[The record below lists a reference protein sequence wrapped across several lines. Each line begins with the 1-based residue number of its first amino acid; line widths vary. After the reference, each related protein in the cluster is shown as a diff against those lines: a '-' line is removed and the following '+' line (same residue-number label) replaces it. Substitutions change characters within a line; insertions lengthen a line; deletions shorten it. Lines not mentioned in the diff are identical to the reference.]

1 MVSPARRRAA
11 VHYLVRKHKVSERRA
26 CKVIG
31 QHRSTQRYQG
41 VPSDFEMRLT
51 EAMNKLAAAHPR
63 WGYRMVWAAL
73 RSEGWDINRK
83 RIERLWRLE
92 GHRVPPPRKK
102 ASGRRASGH
111 DGNAIWNLPATRP
124 NHIWSYDFMSGRL
137 QDGSALRILNV
148 VDEYTR
154 VSLASHVDR
163 SIGAADVI
171 IALDKLFRV
180 HGKPEHIRSDNGRE
194 FIAASVEE
202 WLAERGV
209 KPAPVDKGS
218 PQQNAFV
225 ERFNGTMRDEVLN
238 REEFDTLAEADVV
251 INRWR
256 NEYNRHRPHRGLGFL
271 TPLQFA
277 DKVRKELAR
286 DRSKG
291 RA

>member
-1 MVSPARRRAA
+1 MSPASRRAA
-11 VHYLVRKHKVSERRA
+11 AHYLVRRHKVSERRA
-26 CKVIG
+26 CKVVG

-41 VPSDFEMRLT
+41 VPGDYELRLVK
-51 EAMNKLAAAHPR
+51 AMNALATAHPR
-63 WGYRMVWAAL
+63 YGYRMVWALL
-73 RSEGWDINRK
+73 RSEGWAINRK

-92 GHRVPPPRKK
+92 GHRVPP
-102 ASGRRASGH
+102 RRLKQGKRSFGH

-124 NHIWSYDFMSGRL
+124 NHIWSYDFMGDRL
-137 QDGSALRILNV
+137 RDGSALRILNI

-163 SIGAADVI
+163 SIGAAEVI
-171 IALDKLFRV
+171 VQLDRLFRA

-194 FIAASVEE
+194 FIAASVGA

-209 KPAPVDKGS
+209 KTAFVEKGS
-218 PQQNAFV
+218 PQQNAYV

-238 REEFDTLAEADVV
+238 GEEFDTLAEAHVV

-256 NEYNRHRPHRGLGFL
+256 NEYNRHRPHRGLGFK

-277 DKVRKELAR
+277 DQARKEFAR
-286 DRSKG
+286 GRSEG